1 MRTFIHNWEGQYS
14 YGGHTYHDQHN
25 WTFNFDTTRQLL
37 SEWVSGTSEYYL
49 NVQITGTVDSGSNH
63 TVINNSN
70 FTVTTQADQ
79 NKNIV
84 SGLYFRYPFIEPNVA
99 ISVGDQ
105 FGFDPESDIQGSY
118 GIFSDGCG
126 YDENSTT
133 WEDNDYTFTLNGD
146 EYYGPL
152 TLLGDDDVTFHDI
165 IAHLLDEIQ
174 RHYTSLDDTTTNLN
188 INIDTNIPYWDTYQH
203 MVDFINNGSTVG
215 LLNAVQIYQEDHF
228 EYFIKDVITK
238 NGDML
243 HYYDYKF
250 ITDSPI
256 DPHCLY
262 LLANNGIGYDY
273 VLHGL
278 SDAHIIEIKSRNRH
292 DAASEY
298 APTSTAPIEYLKN
311 NQLTVSGDSYQVNFW
326 RTNIY
331 AFRDQNA
338 ANNYAATGDASDAI
352 NQEEVIRANDEVVDG
367 HIGDVVSQT
376 DNGTSGI
383 SFAYGGQIYALS
395 SINLASF
402 FTNVLFS
409 TDTSIKDA
417 ILEGTQLFGTNQ
429 INAINGCMYLP
440 ISDISDI
447 ASVTSVNKCFIGT
460 YEAPITADRVVAN
473 DKMINCGSAPFNE
486 TYGDYRDYEPYCKLG
501 ALLPYIGYREL
512 SISRFINKTVSL
524 KYAVDVT
531 TGACTAYL
539 YANGVIMDSFDG
551 TMGVQRPLTA
561 VNQQAQVS
569 AVINGI
575 LGTATQ
581 AAKTVGTAGTAAI
594 GAAALSGASGASQA
608 LNIGGQ
614 LAGSGIGGGVPGTI
628 LSGYNTLQ
636 AALDPPMSTRGAYSG
651 VLGQFANQYPYFI
664 FSWLKTSKP
673 ANEIETVGLPSNT
686 GGTVGSFGGYLKCS
700 AFNLANGFGGTQS
713 EANEIIAQMMEG
725 VYI

>member
-1 MRTFIHNWEGQYS
+1 MQTFIHNWEGQYS

-37 SEWVSGTSEYYL
+37 SEWVSGSSEYYL

-84 SGLYFRYPFIEPNVA
+84 SGLYFRYPVVEPNVG
-99 ISVGDQ
+99 ISVVDQ
-105 FGFDPESDIQGSY
+105 FGDDPEADVHGAYSAFSY
-118 GIFSDGCG
+118 DCG
-126 YDENSTT
+126 YDKNSTN

-152 TLLGDDDVTFHDI
+152 ALLDNEDVTVHAI

-174 RHYTSLDDTTTNLN
+174 RHYTSLDDTTSNLT

-292 DAASEY
+292 DAASDY
-298 APTSTAPIEYLKN
+298 APTSTAPTEYLKN
-311 NQLTVSGDSYQVNFW
+311 NQLTVSGDDYQVNFW

-338 ANNYAATGDASDAI
+338 ADNYAATGDASDAI
-352 NQEEVIRANDEVVDG
+352 NQEEVIRSNDEVIDG
-367 HIGDVVSQT
+367 HIGDVVSNT
-376 DNGTSGI
+376 ENGSSGI
-383 SFAYGGQIYALS
+383 SFSYGSQIYACS
-395 SINLASF
+395 NIQLAAF
-402 FTNVLFS
+402 FENVLFNP
-409 TDTSIKDA
+409 DPNILDA
-417 ILEGTQLFGTNQ
+417 ILEGTQLFGANQ
-429 INAINGCMYLP
+429 INAITGIMYLP
-440 ISDISDI
+440 IDDINEI
-447 ASVTSVNKCFIGT
+447 ATTSTVSNCHIGT
-460 YEAPITADRVVAN
+460 YQATLNAKRVLKN
-473 DKMINCGSAPFNE
+473 DKMIDCGSAFFKE
-486 TYGDYRDYEPYCKLG
+486 TYGDVRDYEPFCRIFVM
-501 ALLPYIGYREL
+501 LPYCGTHAL
-512 SISRFINKTVSL
+512 QISKYINKTVKI

-531 TGACTAYL
+531 TGACTAYI
-539 YANGVIMDSFDG
+539 YANDVIMDSFDG
-551 TMGVQRPLTA
+551 SMGVQRPLMA
-561 VNQQAQVS
+561 VNQQAHVAAVTNGVLSTGQS
-569 AVINGI
+569 AIR
-575 LGTATQ
+575 
-581 AAKTVGTAGTAAI
+581 TVGSA
-594 GAAALSGASGASQA
+594 GAAALGAVGGLSQETALMEATKMGAKS
-608 LNIGGQ
+608 
-614 LAGSGIGGGVPGTI
+614 GSGIIDTI
-628 LSGYNTLQ
+628 VSGYNTLQ
-636 AALDPPMSTRGAYSG
+636 ADLDEPMTTRGAFSG
-651 VLGQFANQYPYFI
+651 NLGGFGVQSPYFV
-664 FSWLKTSKP
+664 FAWLKTSKP
-673 ANEIETVGLPSNT
+673 DNETELVGLPSNA

-700 AFNLANGFGGTQS
+700 SFSLANGFTGTQE
-713 EANEIIAQMMEG
+713 EANEIINQMLAG
-725 VYI
+725 VYVS

>member
-1 MRTFIHNWEGQYS
+1 MKYCVRGYYYWVYSGVAKIGVSIDDAELGIRRQILPMHYVDGHGVPTSLDPVLTDDPNDNWSYPRTKGNFKFPANNEKGLIAFAFNRIYADLPCDLYMVGMTINDDPNYPSDLGFVQLDKDAETKRLL
-14 YGGHTYHDQHN
+14 YGIPVTQTLTVEQLIQFNGALNTGNNYGTTEIVDTQ
-25 WTFNFDTTRQLL
+25 TFLYFDTNIPFFDTV
-37 SEWVSGTSEYYL
+37 EHAKAYIASGGNTL
-49 NVQITGTVDSGSNH
+49 TG
-63 TVINNSN
+63 
-70 FTVTTQADQ
+70 
-79 NKNIV
+79 
-84 SGLYFRYPFIEPNVA
+84 L
-99 ISVGDQ
+99 
-105 FGFDPESDIQGSY
+105 
-118 GIFSDGCG
+118 
-126 YDENSTT
+126 
-133 WEDNDYTFTLNGD
+133 LNGD
-146 EYYGPL
+146 EVLP
-152 TLLGDDDVTFHDI
+152 
-165 IAHLLDEIQ
+165 E
-174 RHYTSLDDTTTNLN
+174 
-188 INIDTNIPYWDTYQH
+188 DTNH
-203 MVDFINNGSTVG
+203 
-215 LLNAVQIYQEDHF
+215 
-228 EYFIKDVITK
+228 EYFIKNAIYK
-238 NGDML
+238 NGSL
-243 HYYDYKF
+243 YRYSDYKF
-250 ITDSPI
+250 KTTSAGGG
-256 DPHCLY
+256 HKLY
-262 LLANNGIGYDY
+262 LLASNDTIGYDL
-273 VLHGL
+273 VLHGQHD
-278 SDAHIIEIKSRNRH
+278 STITEILSRNRH
-292 DAASEY
+292 DPANAYSQ
-298 APTSTAPIEYLKN
+298 TSSANTEYLRR
-311 NQLTVSGDSYQVNFW
+311 NQTTVGGDTYRSSFFN
-326 RTNIY
+326 TNIY
-331 AFRDQNA
+331 IF
-338 ANNYAATGDASDAI
+338 G
-352 NQEEVIRANDEVVDG
+352 NQEDADDYVNSGDTSGALNNEEVNRANDTIVDG

-395 SINLASF
+395 SVNLASF

-409 TDTSIKDA
+409 TDTSVKDA
-417 ILEGTQLFGTNQ
+417 ILEGTQLFGANQ

-440 ISDISDI
+440 ITDISDI
-447 ASVTSVNKCFIGT
+447 ASVSPVNKCFIGT
-460 YEAPITADRVVAN
+460 YEAPITANRVVAN

-501 ALLPYIGYREL
+501 VLLPYIGFREL

-608 LNIGGQ
+608 MSAGAKF
-614 LAGSGIGGGVPGTI
+614 AGSESQMGGGVVNTV

-664 FSWLKTSKP
+664 FSWLKTNKP
-673 ANEIETVGLPSNT
+673 DNEIETVGLPSNA

-700 AFNLANGFGGTQS
+700 AFNLANGFSGTQS

>member
-1 MRTFIHNWEGQYS
+1 M
-14 YGGHTYHDQHN
+14 
-25 WTFNFDTTRQLL
+25 
-37 SEWVSGTSEYYL
+37 
-49 NVQITGTVDSGSNH
+49 TVDVTYICDDYNVVAGHNAQLGVTIDDAEIGAQRSYLQ
-63 TVINNSN
+63 TVDGQPVSMNPILIGGPSAQLANWAYQRTKGNFHFPANN
-70 FTVTTQADQ
+70 TY
-79 NKNIV
+79 
-84 SGLYFRYPFIEPNVA
+84 GLIA
-99 ISVGDQ
+99 ISFNRSGDTPINLVMCGMIIHGDPTNYSDE
-105 FGFDPESDIQGSY
+105 GFIQ
-118 GIFSDGCG
+118 DGVTAEIN
-126 YDENSTT
+126 Y
-133 WEDNDYTFTLNGD
+133 LD
-146 EYYGPL
+146 EYNIPQ
-152 TLLGDDDVTFHDI
+152 VTI
-165 IAHLLDEIQ
+165 KSLDELC
-174 RHYTSLDDTTTNLN
+174 RSGAFYAAVEPKTSQWMFL
-188 INIDTNIPYWDTYQH
+188 DTNIPIFDTVAHANAYIYSGGQ
-203 MVDFINNGSTVG
+203 VSEG
-215 LLNAVQIYQEDHF
+215 LLNGDGVVPEYDGYT
-228 EYFIKDVITK
+228 YFIKNTIYKD
-238 NGDML
+238 GSLL
-243 HYYDYKF
+243 HYYDFKLESN
-250 ITDSPI
+250 SPI
-256 DPHCLY
+256 DTHKLY
-262 LLANNGIGYDY
+262 LMESDDTIGYDL
-273 VLHGL
+273 VLHGADN
-278 SDAHIIEIKSRNRH
+278 SHITKILSRNRN
-292 DAASEY
+292 DAANDY
-298 APTSTAPIEYLKN
+298 AETSSIPSDYLRHSQKTA
-311 NQLTVSGDSYQVNFW
+311 SGSKYKPSYF

-331 AFRDQNA
+331 IFNNQA
-338 ANNYAATGDASDAI
+338 AADDYEQYGDTSGAV
-352 NQEEVIRANDEVVDG
+352 NVEEVNRANDTIVDG

-395 SINLASF
+395 SVNLATF

-409 TDTSIKDA
+409 TDTSVKDA

-447 ASVTSVNKCFIGT
+447 ASVSSVNKCFIGT
-460 YEAPITADRVVAN
+460 YEAPITANRVVAN

-501 ALLPYIGYREL
+501 VLLPYIGYREL
-512 SISRFINKTVSL
+512 SISRYINKTVSL

-539 YANGVIMDSFDG
+539 YSNNVIMDSFDG

-575 LGTATQ
+575 LGTTTQ

-608 LNIGGQ
+608 LNMGGQ

-673 ANEIETVGLPSNT
+673 ANEIETVGLPSNA

-725 VYI
+725 VYIS